1 MGTKF
6 KMITLTAATLLTLSL
21 AGQSFAAM
29 NPFTD
34 LANVK
39 AKDKILA
46 MQEAG
51 YVHGVTH
58 DLFLPHATITAAQG
72 IQLIVKAL
80 DLNLDIVKFIKEPKA
95 TDYYKKANNDAWY
108 ADALIISAVNG
119 IELPADLNPNQK
131 WTREEFTH
139 QLIHAIEINSDLP
152 MIKLSPVDISD
163 QDQIT
168 VEYQGSI
175 QRALAYS
182 VVLLDADGN
191 FNPKAEISRADATEQ
206 IYNALEYIKAHP
218 APEVDPNT
226 VPNK

>member
-1 MGTKF
+1 MNTKF
-6 KMITLTAATLLTLSL
+6 KMITVSVATLLTLFL

-58 DLFLPHATITAAQG
+58 ELFLPHAAHITAAQG

-80 DLNLDIVKFIKEPKA
+80 DLNLDFVRFIKEPKA

-108 ADALIISAVNG
+108 ADAFIISAVNG
-119 IELPADLNPNQK
+119 IELPADLDPNQK

-139 QLIHAIEINSDLP
+139 QLIHAIEVHSDLP
-152 MIKLSPVDISD
+152 MIKLNPVDITD
-163 QDQIT
+163 EDKLT
-168 VEYQGSI
+168 VEYGFTSTCACI
-175 QRALAYS
+175 
-182 VVLLDADGN
+182 
-191 FNPKAEISRADATEQ
+191 
-206 IYNALEYIKAHP
+206 
-218 APEVDPNT
+218 
-226 VPNK
+226 